1 HDKENEGGE
10 EESFYDAKDN
20 LSESEMKSD
29 KGDTNKVDEQCKSSE
44 INENKNN
51 VKQKDVFSLRHTF
64 LNHVDNLK
72 EKTKKI
78 NDSIKNIY
86 ENNENMFLKNLFT
99 SQKKTDK
106 DNFDNNKDCGRDK
119 NFDLRN
125 IEYKH
130 LYEKKNNKRIR
141 KRDIFFES
149 ILKDGKLNN
158 IDKIW
163 NIKNINKLKSPLKI
177 LEKNSKKMLDA
188 KNSSKRRSL
197 SCNNFNHENNLFKN
211 FESNED
217 ANSGYKKGI
226 NNGNINYENNQF
238 VNSINEKGN
247 LYYKNKKN
255 ELTYNKKES
264 IPAIFVNNTILEPK
278 VDVNEK
284 RESVIIKNYEECINN
299 NLNFNES
306 VKQLCENVV
315 SENSSDESHSIKN
328 VDKGNVVAIVG
339 TQWGD
344 EGKGKIIDILS
355 KYSNITCRFNGGG
368 NAGHTICVGDKKHAL
383 HLLPCGVLY
392 ENNVNVLG
400 NCMVIHLKTLMKEI
414 NNLGNN
420 ILDRIYISEKA
431 HILFDIH
438 QEIDAIQEIRKS
450 KDGNAIGTTKKG
462 IGPCYSTK
470 ASRIGIRMG
479 SLRNFEN
486 FKKLYIKLIDNL
498 MELYNIKDYNKEE
511 ELNEFYTYHKIL
523 KDKIINIMLYINKSI
538 DSKKYILIEG
548 ANAAMLDIDL
558 GTYPFVTSSSTTIGG
573 IFSGLGIHHK
583 KLNLVVGVVK
593 SYLTRVGS
601 GPFLT
606 EQCNEI
612 GEY

>member
-1 HDKENEGGE
+1 
-10 EESFYDAKDN
+10 
-20 LSESEMKSD
+20 M
-29 KGDTNKVDEQCKSSE
+29 
-44 INENKNN
+44 
-51 VKQKDVFSLRHTF
+51 
-64 LNHVDNLK
+64 
-72 EKTKKI
+72 
-78 NDSIKNIY
+78 NI
-86 ENNENMFLKNLFT
+86 
-99 SQKKTDK
+99 
-106 DNFDNNKDCGRDK
+106 
-119 NFDLRN
+119 
-125 IEYKH
+125 
-130 LYEKKNNKRIR
+130 
-141 KRDIFFES
+141 FE
-149 ILKDGKLNN
+149 
-158 IDKIW
+158 
-163 NIKNINKLKSPLKI
+163 
-177 LEKNSKKMLDA
+177 
-188 KNSSKRRSL
+188 
-197 SCNNFNHENNLFKN
+197 
-211 FESNED
+211 
-217 ANSGYKKGI
+217 
-226 NNGNINYENNQF
+226 
-238 VNSINEKGN
+238 
-247 LYYKNKKN
+247 
-255 ELTYNKKES
+255 
-264 IPAIFVNNTILEPK
+264 
-278 VDVNEK
+278 
-284 RESVIIKNYEECINN
+284 
-299 NLNFNES
+299 
-306 VKQLCENVV
+306 
-315 SENSSDESHSIKN
+315 HSIKN

-355 KYSNITCRFNGGG
+355 KYSDITCRFNGGG

-438 QEIDAIQEIRKS
+438 QEIDAIQETRKS

-612 GEY
+612 GEYLTKKGFEYGTTTNRPRRCGWLDLPMLYYVKYINCIDIINLTKLDVLSGLKEIYMCIDYKNKTTGELLERGSYPLEEEQLKEYEPIYERFEGWDEDITNCLEFDKLPENAKKYVLTIESYIKTPIVWIGVGPTRDHTITRKID